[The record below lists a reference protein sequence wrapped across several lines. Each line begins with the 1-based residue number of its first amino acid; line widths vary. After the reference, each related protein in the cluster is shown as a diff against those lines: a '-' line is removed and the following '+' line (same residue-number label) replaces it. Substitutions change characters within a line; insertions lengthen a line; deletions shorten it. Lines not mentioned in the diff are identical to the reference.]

1 MTLTF
6 AGDRINVHYCV
17 RQWQV
22 VVSVSRAHNA
32 VYRQQVF
39 AIGRCYATGAPGGY
53 ATGGEL
59 VPARGSHSAVHAATC
74 TTARAYTAAG
84 SASVNARCKGK
95 QRHCDAIL
103 TKKNNDK
110 SKNDNLQVD
119 AIAG

>member
-74 TTARAYTAAG
+74 TTAKERTQPQVQPSMRRPAQQPERT
-84 SASVNARCKGK
+84 
-95 QRHCDAIL
+95 Q
-103 TKKNNDK
+103 
-110 SKNDNLQVD
+110 LQVQPQ
-119 AIAG
+119 